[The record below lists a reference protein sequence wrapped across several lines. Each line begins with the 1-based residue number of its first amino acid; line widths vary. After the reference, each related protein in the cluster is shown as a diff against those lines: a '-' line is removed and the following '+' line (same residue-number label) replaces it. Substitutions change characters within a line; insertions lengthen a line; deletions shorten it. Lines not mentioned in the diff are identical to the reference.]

1 MKTTFHTCAN
11 LVQSDVAFDLYS
23 IDYLQNGST
32 RQQRAYASLRELD
45 ILSRLAS
52 FSTDGLGEAPALVGS
67 LPLDLALDSSDIDIV
82 VYATD
87 LKSFGTV
94 LKSEFGEL
102 EGFRSSRGIVLG
114 VPTLMT
120 EFIFSG
126 ETYEIFSQ
134 ATLVP
139 RQNAV
144 IHLLVEERLLNLGG
158 PEFRRQIVDERQLGA
173 KTEIAFGNV
182 LGLADPYRELLGLE
196 DLSDNELKI
205 RFADKL

>member
-1 MKTTFHTCAN
+1 MKTTFHSSSD
-11 LVQSDVAFDLYS
+11 LVQSVVAFDLYS
-23 IDYLQNGST
+23 IDYLQNGSV
-32 RQQRAYASLRELD
+32 RQKRAYASLRELD
-45 ILSRLAS
+45 VLSRLSS

-67 LPLDLALDSSDIDIV
+67 LPLDLALDASDIDIV
-82 VYATD
+82 AYATD
-87 LKSFGTV
+87 LKNFSAL
-94 LKSEFGEL
+94 LKTEFGNS

-120 EFIFSG
+120 EFIFSS

-158 PEFRRQIVDERQLGA
+158 REFRQEIINERELGA
-173 KTEIAFGNV
+173 KTEVAFGKV

-205 RFADKL
+205 RFAGKI